1 MERVVRIWAWI
12 AKIPAWLWENRKWL
26 FSSIG
31 AMILFAVISLIFR
44 SCNSPSE
51 NFENPPSS
59 SDINIENAN
68 GSVILQGDNSVI
80 NNTTINNE
88 SYDLDLGYG
97 GLWLG
102 YSILSKKASH
112 PFVSVKFASGS
123 VDINAISNDRTI
135 TSNNIQVILPEVG
148 VEFNFTSWMR
158 LVTHIGYREVGGL
171 GENSLISKNKVRGV
185 TSGLTLR
192 FGFFR

>member
-1 MERVVRIWAWI
+1 M
-12 AKIPAWLWENRKWL
+12 KKLS
-26 FSSIG
+26 F
-31 AMILFAVISLIFR
+31 ILFALLASNSIFSQSETLFSNFSISGFGGPSFSFSQLNDQSTIFAGGGGGVIIG
-44 SCNSPSE
+44 
-51 NFENPPSS
+51 NFFIGGFGE
-59 SDINIENAN
+59 
-68 GSVILQGDNSVI
+68 GGTL
-80 NNTTINNE
+80 NNTIINNE

-102 YSILSKKASH
+102 YSILSQKAIH
-112 PFVSVKFASGS
+112 PFVSVKLASGS
-123 VDINAISNDRTI
+123 VDINAISNDQTT

-171 GENSLISKNKVRGV
+171 GENSLISKNKVRGI